1 MSKKISA
8 VVLAA
13 GDRNLAGSPKVLAT
27 VDGVSLVR
35 RVVDALIGAGLTPP
49 IVVAGGHRDATEAS
63 LSGTGASVVSNPDH
77 AKGVHTSI
85 RAGLEAADASADAYL
100 FVPADLVL
108 LDAETVTRIV
118 DTFQNGHDA
127 IVVPAYQSV
136 PGYPVIVDRRLRDTL
151 LGFGENDDLS
161 TLLLDHPR
169 DVLDVHFL
177 TDKVVF
183 DVDDAD
189 DYAQAHRRLGVPM
202 PGGQEAD
209 APA

>member
-13 GDRNLAGSPKVLAT
+13 GDRTLAGSPKVLAT

-49 IVVAGGHRDATEAS
+49 VVVAGGHRDATEAA
-63 LSGTGASVVSNPDH
+63 LSGTGASVVANPDH
-77 AKGVHTSI
+77 ANGIHTSI

-108 LDAETVTRIV
+108 LDAATVTKV
-118 DTFQNGHDA
+118 VETFQNGHDA

-151 LGFGENDDLS
+151 LGLGEDDDLG

-169 DVLDVHFL
+169 DVLDVHVL
-177 TDKVVF
+177 SDKVVF